1 MKVLIALDGSTVS
14 EQALELAQELLAG
27 TSAEVTVLHVIPRH
41 LIYGKGGP
49 VVAECYDPE
58 EEQAISRTLL
68 EGAATRLSAAGV
80 GSAITKEI
88 EVGDP
93 ADAILTVAADEGI
106 DLIIMGSRGLNAAK
120 RFLLGSVS
128 TKVSTHAPCA
138 VLVAHP
144 KVETEKVASESE
156 QTLATATI

>member
-1 MKVLIALDGSTVS
+1 MKVLIALDGSAHS
-14 EQALELAQELLAG
+14 DQALELAQDLLAG
-27 TSAEVTVLHVIPRH
+27 KPAAVTVLHVIPRH

-49 VVAECYDPE
+49 VVAECYDPDA
-58 EEQAISRTLL
+58 EQTASRALL
-68 EGAATRLSAAGV
+68 EEAATRLRAAGV
-80 GSAITKEI
+80 GPAITKEI

-93 ADAILTVAADEGI
+93 AEAILAVAANDGM

-128 TKVSTHAPCA
+128 TKVSTHAHCA

-144 KVETEKVASESE
+144 REALTPIEVDEGRAVA
-156 QTLATATI
+156 AV

>member
-14 EQALELAQELLAG
+14 EQAMELAQELLAG
-27 TSAEVTVLHVIPRH
+27 KSAEVTVLHVIPRH

-49 VVAECYDPE
+49 IVAECYNPD

-68 EGAATRLSAAGV
+68 DGAATRLSAAGV
-80 GSAITKEI
+80 GTTITKEI

-93 ADAILTVAADEGI
+93 ADAILAVAANEEA
-106 DLIIMGSRGLNAAK
+106 DLIIMGSRGLNAAQ

-128 TKVSTHAPCA
+128 TKVATHAPCA
-138 VLVAHP
+138 VLVVHP
-144 KVETEKVASESE
+144 KAAKVSSESE
-156 QTLATATI
+156 QTLAAATI